1 MKIFFIL
8 RHRKLFTKRLFVLK
22 YTIVFSGWNSFM
34 KEQNN
39 YFYDFGAFRL
49 DTLKR
54 NLLHNNQDLQIKPRA
69 FETLLFLIERSGE
82 IVSKSELMNA
92 VWADTFVEE
101 NNLTQQI
108 SVLRKKI
115 GEYAEN
121 DEYIITMPK
130 QGYKFIQPVK
140 KIKCQVAP
148 NFLPETAQREIAFD
162 VTEPENVWKSIK
174 CNPLKALTKVLFLTQ
189 MREITLG
196 CLLSVMVIW
205 FSIHIETEREMSK
218 ISKLSRSIA
227 VLEFEPLDGN
237 EKSTL
242 YSHGI
247 TRTLTAKIGNLE
259 TMILRPAGA
268 SGRFYGQERDVVA
281 IGNELQADIILEGS
295 VQNEGELVRIA
306 VVAWDS
312 KANRQIWGNVFTKDS
327 SSAFSIQDEVA
338 GEVISAVQK
347 RLLN

>member
-1 MKIFFIL
+1 
-8 RHRKLFTKRLFVLK
+8 
-22 YTIVFSGWNSFM
+22 M

-54 NLLHNNQDLQIKPRA
+54 NLLHDGQDLQVKPKA

-92 VWADTFVEE
+92 VWSDTFVEE

-108 SVLRKKI
+108 SALRKKI
-115 GEYAEN
+115 GEFGAG
-121 DEYIITMPK
+121 DDFIVTMPK
-130 QGYKFIQPVK
+130 QGYKFVQPVK
-140 KIKCQVAP
+140 KICCEEAR
-148 NFLPETAQREIAFD
+148 FLPLEISPQEIAFKAD
-162 VTEPENVWKSIK
+162 ETESFWKSVK
-174 CNPLKALTKVLFLTQ
+174 GNPLKALVRFLFFTQ
-189 MREITLG
+189 LREITLG
-196 CLLSVMVIW
+196 CILMLMVVA
-205 FSIHIETEREMSK
+205 FSLAVEDHRELAK
-218 ISKLSRSIA
+218 ISMNRKSIA
-227 VLEFEPLDGN
+227 VLEFEALGGN
-237 EKSTL
+237 EKSNL
-242 YSHGI
+242 YSTGI

-259 TMILRPAGA
+259 TMILRPVGS
-268 SGRFYGQERDVVA
+268 SGKFYGQERDVVA

-295 VQNEGELVRIA
+295 VQNEGELIRVA

>member
-1 MKIFFIL
+1 
-8 RHRKLFTKRLFVLK
+8 
-22 YTIVFSGWNSFM
+22 M

-39 YFYDFGAFRL
+39 YCYDFGAFRL

-54 NLLHNNQDLQIKPRA
+54 HLLYNGQNLQLKPKA
-69 FETLLFLIERSGE
+69 FETLLFLVERDGE

-92 VWADTFVEE
+92 VWADIFVEE

-108 SVLRKKI
+108 SALRKKI
-115 GEYAEN
+115 AEFAGS
-121 DEYIITMPK
+121 DEYILTMPK
-130 QGYKFIQPVK
+130 QGYKFIQPVRK
-140 KIKCQVAP
+140 TRCDDAQFISSK
-148 NFLPETAQREIAFD
+148 TATR
-162 VTEPENVWKSIK
+162 ENVFDISAIENFRRSIK
-174 CNPLKALTKVLFLTQ
+174 QNPLKTLLRFLFFTQ

-196 CLLSVMVIW
+196 LLLSVTMVL
-205 FSIHIETEREMSK
+205 FSIYIETHREMVK
-218 ISKLSRSIA
+218 ISQPSRSIA

-242 YSHGI
+242 YSAGI

-295 VQNEGELVRIA
+295 VQNEGEFVRVA

-312 KANRQIWGNVFTKDS
+312 KANRQIWSDVFTKDS
-327 SSAFSIQDEVA
+327 ADIFMMQDEVSKQ
-338 GEVISAVQK
+338 VISALQN
-347 RLLN
+347 RWLN

>member
-1 MKIFFIL
+1 
-8 RHRKLFTKRLFVLK
+8 
-22 YTIVFSGWNSFM
+22 M

-54 NLLHNNQDLQIKPRA
+54 NLLHNGQDLQIKPKA
-69 FETLLFLIERSGE
+69 FETLLFLIERRGE

-92 VWADTFVEE
+92 VWANTFVEE

-108 SVLRKKI
+108 SALRKKI
-115 GEYAEN
+115 GEFGAG
-121 DEYIITMPK
+121 DEFIVTMPK
-130 QGYKFIQPVK
+130 QGYKFVQIVK
-140 KIKCQVAP
+140 ETKCGDEKS
-148 NFLPETAQREIAFD
+148 FLSENAQQETIFD
-162 VTEPENVWKSIK
+162 VFENENIWKRVK
-174 CNPLKALTKVLFLTQ
+174 QNPLKELVRFLFFTQ

-196 CLLSVMVIW
+196 CLLMVMVVW
-205 FSIHIETEREMSK
+205 FSIYIEDRHEMARLA
-218 ISKLSRSIA
+218 KLQRSIA

-237 EKSTL
+237 EKSSL
-242 YSHGI
+242 YSTGI

-259 TMILRPAGA
+259 TMVLRPVGS
-268 SGRFYGQERDVVA
+268 SGKFYGQERDVVA

-295 VQNEGELVRIA
+295 VQNEGELVRVA

-312 KANRQIWGNVFTKDS
+312 KANRQIWGDVFTKDS
-327 SSAFSIQDEVA
+327 SSAFVIQDEVA
-338 GEVISAVQK
+338 GEIISAVQN